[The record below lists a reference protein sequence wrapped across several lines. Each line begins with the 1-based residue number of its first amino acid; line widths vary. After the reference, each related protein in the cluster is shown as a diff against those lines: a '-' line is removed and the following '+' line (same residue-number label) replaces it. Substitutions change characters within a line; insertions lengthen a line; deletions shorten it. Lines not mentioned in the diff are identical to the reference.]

1 MAAELSIAIKIGAVL
16 GGTLAAIG
24 SVLGGTRNLASSVS
38 ILQRQYDVL
47 GRAIRR
53 ASASGSADLARL
65 QRQQAELGQ
74 TLNRMNRRH
83 TQWQAIQTRLEL
95 GRDAR
100 EKLRSE
106 AMSVIA
112 GVGATL
118 LPIKVAMD
126 FESSMADVRK
136 VVDFDTPQQFQQMQQ
151 DLLDMTHRI
160 PMAGKELAAIAA
172 SGGQLGIARQD
183 IKGFTETVAKMSVA
197 FDMSADAAGDS
208 MAKLANVYQI
218 PIAQIG
224 KLGDAINHLSNSSP
238 AKASDIV
245 TAMGRVGGVAK
256 QFGLTELQTA
266 SLANA
271 FISLGKPPEVAGT
284 AINGMLTKLQTADK
298 QGAKFQAAL
307 KAMGTSAQELK
318 KNIAQNGE
326 QALLDFLKQLNK
338 LPKADQMGTLVDLFG
353 LEYADDV
360 AVLAGSIE
368 TYQKS
373 INALKD
379 TGKDGK
385 PAFEGSMDKEFA
397 ARSATTANNWQ
408 LFKNQMAHLA
418 ISIGSVMLPA
428 VNDLLNSL
436 KPMVEQFIRFSQAHP
451 NLIKNVYLAIAAFA
465 GFKAGSLVVRY
476 GFSLLGSLLFGTV
489 GKILSFNA
497 ALLRVRGAIQLLRFR
512 RGIAAFRLLGL
523 SARSARMVLSAFSR
537 IGGAVSGSL
546 RLLGSGLGWVLR
558 GFATLGSY
566 IPILMQ
572 GFARLGAFLL
582 ANPIGIALALL
593 ATAAYLLYTR
603 WDGVVG
609 GAKLL
614 WQDLCNLVGSIANSI
629 AAFFGNMWT
638 TVKALFGTALNTLLN
653 LITSFSPVTAFQ
665 AAFTAVWSW
674 LAGLPAQFANFGRM
688 MIDGLING
696 IKAKMGEAVAT
707 IQGFAAKIKGA
718 FTGSKGMDIHSPSRV
733 FRAFGGY
740 ITQGLA
746 IGVNQGASLP
756 VSRVAQLAG
765 SLKNRFAERMGG
777 FRSDL
782 SARLSAGVDGL
793 RQARSERQA
802 QQQGAGSGGVVVHFA
817 PTINTSGGG
826 NRQEIETA
834 LQMGLREFEQLF
846 RRMMAERERRAY

>member
-1 MAAELSIAIKIGAVL
+1 
-16 GGTLAAIG
+16 
-24 SVLGGTRNLASSVS
+24 
-38 ILQRQYDVL
+38 
-47 GRAIRR
+47 
-53 ASASGSADLARL
+53 
-65 QRQQAELGQ
+65 
-74 TLNRMNRRH
+74 
-83 TQWQAIQTRLEL
+83 
-95 GRDAR
+95 
-100 EKLRSE
+100 
-106 AMSVIA
+106 
-112 GVGATL
+112 
-118 LPIKVAMD
+118 
-126 FESSMADVRK
+126 
-136 VVDFDTPQQFQQMQQ
+136 
-151 DLLDMTHRI
+151 
-160 PMAGKELAAIAA
+160 
-172 SGGQLGIARQD
+172 
-183 IKGFTETVAKMSVA
+183 
-197 FDMSADAAGDS
+197 
-208 MAKLANVYQI
+208 
-218 PIAQIG
+218 
-224 KLGDAINHLSNSSP
+224 
-238 AKASDIV
+238 
-245 TAMGRVGGVAK
+245 
-256 QFGLTELQTA
+256 
-266 SLANA
+266 
-271 FISLGKPPEVAGT
+271 
-284 AINGMLTKLQTADK
+284 
-298 QGAKFQAAL
+298 
-307 KAMGTSAQELK
+307 
-318 KNIAQNGE
+318 
-326 QALLDFLKQLNK
+326 
-338 LPKADQMGTLVDLFG
+338 MGTLVDLFG

-733 FRAFGGY
+733 FRAYGGY
-740 ITQGLA
+740 ITEGLA

-765 SLKNRFAERMGG
+765 SLKR
-777 FRSDL
+777 
-782 SARLSAGVDGL
+782 
-793 RQARSERQA
+793 
-802 QQQGAGSGGVVVHFA
+802 
-817 PTINTSGGG
+817 
-826 NRQEIETA
+826 
-834 LQMGLREFEQLF
+834 
-846 RRMMAERERRAY
+846 